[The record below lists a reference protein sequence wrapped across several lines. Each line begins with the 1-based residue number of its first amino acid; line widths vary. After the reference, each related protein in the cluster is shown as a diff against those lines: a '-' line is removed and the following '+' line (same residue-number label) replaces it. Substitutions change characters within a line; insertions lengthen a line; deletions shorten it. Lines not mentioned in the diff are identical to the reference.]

1 MMFGLPSY
9 VIGLDLGQAQDFSA
23 LVVAERNETPTG
35 EIGLVQNVA
44 AFFDGGKHLPRTL
57 RVPRTTASY
66 DVIHLERLPL
76 GTAYTEIPG
85 KVQAVE
91 QRVRQRF
98 CDIARRR
105 NQPAS
110 LRDAPIDLVIDKTGC
125 GRPVADMLTAAGLDA
140 VFVTI
145 HGGDQVVRVEHREFR
160 TPKRDLCGAIQSTL
174 QSRRLKASPS
184 LPYWPALQEE
194 LRNFRARIS
203 LGGHDSYG
211 AGGGVDEWR
220 TGGAHDDLVLATAL
234 AVWYAEFEAAERE
247 KSVVYVG
254 SYLGSIDD
262 QDRRGPW
269 E

>member
-1 MMFGLPSY
+1 MTFGLPSY
-9 VIGLDLGQAQDFSA
+9 VIGLDLGQAQDYTA
-23 LVVAERNETPTG
+23 IAVAERNASPTG
-35 EIGLVQNVA
+35 QIDLIPDILA
-44 AFFDGGKHLPRTL
+44 YFDGNEHLPRTI

-76 GTAYTEIPG
+76 GSAYTEIPG
-85 KVQAVE
+85 KVRDIE
-91 QRVRQRF
+91 QQVRRRY
-98 CDIARRR
+98 CDIAKGR

-110 LRDAPIDLVIDKTGC
+110 FRDALIDLVIDKTGC

-145 HGGDQVVRVEHREFR
+145 HGGDQVVRVEDRDYR

-174 QSRRLKASPS
+174 QSRRLKAAPS

-194 LRNFRARIS
+194 LRNFKARIS

-234 AVWYAEFEAAERE
+234 AVWYGEYEAAEAE
-247 KSVVYVG
+247 KGRVVVG
-254 SYLGSIDD
+254 SYLSSDD
-262 QDRRGPW
+262 DDRSRLW
-269 E
+269 